1 MNAEAEA
8 VFFDNR
14 NREKLF
20 GILHRPEDAR
30 KDVGI
35 IILSPGIKSRVAP
48 HRLYVKMAKRFCK
61 MGYCVFRFD
70 PHGIGDSEGEIE
82 ERMAADFYG
91 SVQVGRY
98 VNDTIDAMD
107 WMEKGHG
114 ISRFILAGLC
124 GGAIT
129 GLLAGA
135 MDQRVHSLVC
145 LGIPVILD
153 SASTDQTKYMTRGQL
168 EDLRGNYL
176 KKLLDLKSWV
186 RFLSLKS
193 DYSLICRSILTAV
206 KGKAAYT
213 HTTQPPLRLEGYD
226 GGLNS
231 NESDNNFN
239 RYFPMALHNVLS
251 SRKVLLIFSE
261 ADRLFWEFEEKYR
274 AVYKSEFEKHKV
286 NAEIHITKNANH
298 IFSFNEW
305 QAEMLYNAVSW
316 LNRNYSR
323 VIQK

>member
-1 MNAEAEA
+1 MNAEVEP
-8 VFFDNR
+8 VIFDSR
-14 NREKLF
+14 DKVRLF

-48 HRLYVKMAKRFCK
+48 HRLYVKMAKKFCE
-61 MGYCVFRFD
+61 MGFCVLRYD

-82 ERMAADFYG
+82 ERMAADFYS
-91 SVQVGRY
+91 SVQVGRF

-107 WMEKGHG
+107 WMEREQG
-114 ISRFILAGLC
+114 ISSFILAGLC

-135 MDQRVHSLVC
+135 MDQRVHSLLG

-168 EDLRGNYL
+168 EELRGSYL
-176 KKLLDLKSWV
+176 KKLLDLKSWA

-206 KGKAAYT
+206 KGKAAQT
-213 HTTQPPLRLEGYD
+213 HTTQPLPRLEGD
-226 GGLNS
+226 GGGVKS

-239 RYFPMALHNVLS
+239 RYFPMALHNMLS

-261 ADRLFWEFEEKYR
+261 ADRLFWEFEEKYM
-274 AVYKSEFEKHKV
+274 AGYKNEYEKLKG
-286 NAEIHITKNANH
+286 NAEIYITKNANH
-298 IFSFNEW
+298 IFSFKSW
-305 QAEMLYNAVSW
+305 QDEMLNISCVW
-316 LNRNYSR
+316 LKKYYT
-323 VIQK
+323 